1 MPQAQRDLTHFKATK
16 LTTATLI
23 QKFVEMDRDSHG
35 SVLIRLIDEVGD
47 EHWESIATHLLSE
60 KLSEKRALSALT
72 AVRSSMLPHLRWLA
86 LNSLSRRYCVLETMS
101 PPLT

>member
-1 MPQAQRDLTHFKATK
+1 MANSPLVVVTGGAGFY
-16 LTTATLI
+16 
-23 QKFVEMDRDSHG
+23 G

-86 LNSLSRRYCVLETMS
+86 LNSLSR
-101 PPLT
+101 